1 MRDFNFVGT
10 SGIARFQSLSA
21 CLLHFFMAANSK
33 KKTRVNFVGGAED
46 KIWSPHNVPMVQTR
60 YTSCSLG
67 DSR

>member
-1 MRDFNFVGT
+1 MSDFKFVGT
-10 SGIARFQSLSA
+10 SGFARFQSS
-21 CLLHFFMAANSK
+21 SVYYISSWQPTQIK
-33 KKTRVNFVGGAED
+33 KKPRVNFVCGAED